1 MAPPLNN
8 TSQWRMAFVP
18 FPWPM
23 AHLRRSI
30 RPYPTCPAVPFL
42 EQYLRIAHGFRRLPV
57 DHGPSS
63 GEATAPPQAH
73 GSPWQQLLA
82 RTRASARQLDAKFA
96 TSKTKLGFGICAC
109 HCNIFPWPMNNESTM
124 PPPRAPPPRPRGV
137 WTAMCMLSIIMG
149 LCPNRVPYQMP
160 TQCQQDCVLSRPPT
174 QQVSFKLRPLPSAYP
189 TSVIQTA
196 SAPVRSR
203 KKCHSKCAFSDTP
216 N

>member
-124 PPPRAPPPRPRGV
+124 PPPVHHHHGPGE
-137 WTAMCMLSIIMG
+137 
-149 LCPNRVPYQMP
+149 
-160 TQCQQDCVLSRPPT
+160 
-174 QQVSFKLRPLPSAYP
+174 
-189 TSVIQTA
+189 
-196 SAPVRSR
+196 SAPCGKLNWAQNLPLSPVPAPGNS
-203 KKCHSKCAFSDTP
+203 HPPDTYP
-216 N
+216 